1 MKHGIFLTVIALLMV
16 GCTSSAQTKEPW
28 NDNQLMDPATLA
40 GKISNRQTNGTLILC
55 VGPDAPI
62 KGSVDMG
69 AAHESGNIG
78 KLKDYLKKVK
88 KDTEIVIY
96 CGCCPIQKCPN
107 VRPAFTAL
115 NEMGFKNARLLN
127 LPKNI
132 KVDWLD
138 HNYLTSE

>member
-1 MKHGIFLTVIALLMV
+1 MKHSIFLTVIALLMV

-28 NDNQLMDPATLA
+28 NNSQLMEPAALA
-40 GKISNRQTNGTLILC
+40 SKIDNHQTNDMLILC
-55 VGPDAPI
+55 VGPDALI
-62 KGSVDMG
+62 KGSVNIGMT
-69 AAHESGNIG
+69 HEPDNIG
-78 KLKDYLKKVK
+78 KLKAYLKNVK
-88 KDTEIVIY
+88 KDAEIVIY

-138 HNYLTSE
+138 HNYPGSE